1 MLFKRLKDIGPG
13 ALIAA
18 AFIGPGTVTACTV
31 AGAQF
36 GYALLW
42 ALVFATLATIAL
54 QEMAAR
60 LGIVTQ
66 KGLGQVLRETLSQSH
81 LKWPLFIII
90 GLALFIGNCAY
101 EGGNLSGAALGV
113 GSIFGDSA
121 LIFKLSIIGISAIA
135 TLLVLRGNYKIIERL
150 LLSLVMLMAISFL
163 LAFFMVKPDV
173 TAMLKGLF
181 TPSIPDGSLF
191 ILIGLIG
198 TTIVPYNIF
207 LHASAVKD
215 KWHNPNDLKAAR
227 ADTAIAIGL
236 GGLITILI
244 AATAASFA
252 LEQIAKG
259 QTVDIKNAGDMAQQF
274 TPLYGQFSAY
284 ILAVGL
290 FAAGLT
296 SSITAPFA
304 TAYAIT
310 EIMGIKDGVRS
321 KPFKVISLIVIA
333 SGALIALTGIKPI
346 QIILAAQFANG
357 LLLPIVAAFLL
368 FAMNRKDM
376 LGDYVNG
383 KVANTIGGG
392 IIMIT
397 IGLGLR
403 GILRAIGVM

>member
-1 MLFKRLKDIGPG
+1 MLQRLKNIGPG

-60 LGIVTQ
+60 LGIITQ
-66 KGLGQVLRETLSQSH
+66 KGLGEVLSETLSQSA

-90 GLALFIGNCAY
+90 GLALFVGNCAY
-101 EGGNLSGAALGV
+101 EGGNLSGAALGI
-113 GSIFGDSA
+113 GAIFGDNA
-121 LIFKLSIIGISAIA
+121 LVFRVSILGISTIA
-135 TLLVLRGNYKIIERL
+135 AMLILRGNYKAVERL
-150 LLSLVMLMAISFL
+150 LLGLVMFMAISFL
-163 LAFFMVKPDV
+163 LAFVMVKPDI
-173 TAMLKGLF
+173 TGMMKGLLV
-181 TPSIPDGSLF
+181 PSIPQGSLF

-215 KWHNPNDLKAAR
+215 KWQSTNDLKAAR
-227 ADTAIAIGL
+227 IATVVAIGL

-244 AATAASFA
+244 TATAASFA
-252 LEQIAKG
+252 LTQIANG
-259 QTVDIKNAGDMAQQF
+259 QEVQINNAGDMAQQF
-274 TPLYGQFSAY
+274 TPLYGEFSAY
-284 ILAVGL
+284 ILALGI

-296 SSITAPFA
+296 SSITAPLA
-304 TAYAIT
+304 TAYAIC
-310 EIMGIKDGVRS
+310 EILGLKGGISS
-321 KPFKVISLIVIA
+321 KPFKTISLVVIL
-333 SGALIALTGIKPI
+333 SGVLIALTGIKPI

-357 LLLPIVAAFLL
+357 LLLPIIAAFLL

-376 LGDYVNG
+376 LGDYANG
-383 KVANTIGGG
+383 KVANIIGGT
-392 IIMIT
+392 IVVIT
-397 IGLGLR
+397 VGLGLR
-403 GILRAIGVM
+403 SVLRALGLM